1 MTWVIEKETAIIY
14 NIHIIDSGGVF
25 VKSFFNKYSYS
36 IIMMMVDQFVISI
49 FGAGL
54 FMATS
59 FPKNSENGNAGNDTL
74 TVVVSIFAILVYLF
88 LLYNMTWE
96 IGAKDRISVD
106 SGKKPYRPHTGLVM
120 ALLANIPN
128 FILAIVYTIAYPF
141 MTAPGWAGNTAGVCR
156 TVSLF
161 IHGMY
166 SGVLSA
172 IELFGNT
179 LSTYWWTYFVIIVP
193 SVATCWLAYY
203 VGHKN
208 FKFTALL
215 NNKEAPKNKK

>member
-1 MTWVIEKETAIIY
+1 MTRVLEKETAIIY
-14 NIHIIDSGGVF
+14 NIRIIAIGGVF

-36 IIMMMVDQFVISI
+36 IIMMMVNQFVISI

-54 FMATS
+54 AMATMTTD
-59 FPKNSENGNAGNDTL
+59 NDTL
-74 TVVVSIFAILVYLF
+74 TAVVSVFAILFYLF

-106 SGKKPYRPHTGLVM
+106 SGKKPYRPHTGLIM

-141 MTAPGWAGNTAGVCR
+141 MSTQSWAGNTAAVCK
-156 TVSLF
+156 VISLF
-161 IHGMY
+161 IQGMY
-166 SGVLSA
+166 RGVLSVTK
-172 IELFGNT
+172 LFESS
-179 LSTYWWTYFVIIVP
+179 LSTYWWTYFIIIIP
-193 SVATCWLAYY
+193 AVATCWLAYY

-208 FKFTALL
+208 FKFTALFS
-215 NNKEAPKNKK
+215 NKANPNGKK